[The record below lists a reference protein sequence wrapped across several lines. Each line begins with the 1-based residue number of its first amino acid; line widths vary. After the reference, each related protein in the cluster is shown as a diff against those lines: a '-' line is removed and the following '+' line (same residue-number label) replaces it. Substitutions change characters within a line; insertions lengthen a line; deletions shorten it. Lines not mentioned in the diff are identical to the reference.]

1 MICERRGTTRPRRRG
16 RASAAT
22 QELIGTTRKL
32 IVYSGEAKKQV
43 AARKALSLA
52 HKYVRCKGVPEGP
65 LFVTALTN
73 TYPKVTKSSV
83 FLILLR
89 LHEDTLCFQDGL
101 RRLSD
106 CYNSKMSGVQSV
118 KNRVFSVFLMFLCL

>member
-1 MICERRGTTRPRRRG
+1 M
-16 RASAAT
+16 
-22 QELIGTTRKL
+22 
-32 IVYSGEAKKQV
+32 